1 MIATLAQA
9 RRNLTRNR
17 RRTAITVA
25 AVALSTAM
33 VTLAGAMIDGML
45 VGAVRN
51 ATNLTVG
58 ELQIH
63 APDYVER
70 RSFYDHLT
78 DHDEI
83 LAAAHE
89 RGIPAVRRSFGYGLL
104 ANETKSAG
112 ALLWGIEPAAEAAA
126 FDLALHIDAD
136 RGAFL
141 DLRPRR
147 GLVLGRKL
155 ARSLGVGVGEEL
167 VVVVQ
172 AADGSL
178 GNELFSVTGILKAVG
193 DAVDR
198 SAALMHR
205 TDFEELFVS
214 NGRVHEIA
222 LNTRG
227 QRDLDELVEFAT
239 AAAADADV
247 RSWRTLMPALS
258 DMLAM
263 ADGAMWIL
271 GAVFF
276 TAAGLGVMNTMLMAT
291 YERIREFGVLKALGA
306 SPIRI
311 VLDVVTEALLLAF
324 AGTLVGAAVGL
335 AASQLLARH
344 GINTARYAGET
355 SFAGVA
361 FDPIWRAAPN
371 YGDAAQAIVLMCV
384 IAVATS
390 LYPALLAARLKPV
403 DAMRRT

>member
-1 MIATLAQA
+1 
-9 RRNLTRNR
+9 
-17 RRTAITVA
+17 
-25 AVALSTAM
+25 M
-33 VTLAGAMIDGML
+33 VTLSGALIDGML

-51 ATNLTVG
+51 ATNLTAG
-58 ELQIH
+58 EVQIH
-63 APDYVER
+63 APSYVER
-70 RSFYDHLT
+70 RSFYDHVSN
-78 DHDEI
+78 HDEI
-83 LAAAHE
+83 LTSARE
-89 RGIPAVRRSFGYGLL
+89 QGIPAVRRSFGYGLL

-112 ALLWGIEPAAEAAA
+112 ALLWGVEPDEEASA
-126 FDLALHIDAD
+126 FDLAQHVGAD
-136 RGAFL
+136 SGEFL
-141 DLRPRR
+141 AARADR

-155 ARSLGVGVGEEL
+155 ARSLGVDVGSEV

-178 GNELFSVTGILKAVG
+178 GNELFAVAGILKAVG
-193 DAVDR
+193 DSVDR

-205 TDFEELFVS
+205 SDFEELFVS
-214 NGRVHEIA
+214 GGRVHEIA

-227 QRDLDELVEFAT
+227 RRDLDDLVEFGTTVAVN
-239 AAAADADV
+239 ADV

-291 YERIREFGVLKALGA
+291 YERIREFGVLKAIGA

-311 VLDVVTEALLLAF
+311 VLDIVAEALLLAGL
-324 AGTLVGAAVGL
+324 GTVIGGGVGL
-335 AASQLLARH
+335 AVSHLLAHH
-344 GINTARYAGET
+344 GIDTTRYAGET

-371 YGDAAQAIVLMCV
+371 YADAVQAIVLMCV
-384 IAVATS
+384 VAVTTS